1 MNQVEFDGKRI
12 PDAATPK
19 LDFGSN

>member
-1 MNQVEFDGKRI
+1 MNQVEFNGKRI

-19 LDFGSN
+19 PDFGSN

>member
-19 LDFGSN
+19 PDFGSN